1 MQQFLI
7 DVAIHIYFHVI
18 IIYTSADIEGLLM
31 VTRLVIEL

>member
-7 DVAIHIYFHVI
+7 DVAIHIYFYVI
-18 IIYTSADIEGLLM
+18 IIYTSTDIEGLLM